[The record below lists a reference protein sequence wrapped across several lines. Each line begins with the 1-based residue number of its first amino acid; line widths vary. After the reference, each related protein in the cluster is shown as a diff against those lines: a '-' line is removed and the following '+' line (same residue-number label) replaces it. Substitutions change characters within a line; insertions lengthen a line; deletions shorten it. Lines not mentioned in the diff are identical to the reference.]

1 MSQDA
6 PAPAQAAKQRVLIV
20 DDSRIVR
27 TTIARLIRST
37 FDVREE
43 ANGEAGW
50 KAISTD
56 PSIVVVFSDI
66 QMPELDGFGLLE
78 RIRKS
83 EDLRVKGMPV
93 IVISGDEDDATKK
106 RARAAGANDFI
117 TKTTDG
123 TEILSRIDTLL
134 HMMEA
139 KQKLAVSTK
148 THEQTAKTLEQT
160 TKTMEQT
167 AIRDPVTGAFTP
179 QYLVVEGNKHFAH
192 ARRHG
197 GPLSV
202 LAFRVETYGDIAKKA
217 GKNVADQFLARLA
230 KLVTGTLRT
239 EDSMGRVGEATFA
252 VIFNGTSSQQA
263 LAFASRLQE
272 QLAKAQV
279 TYQNQVFKFVT
290 SMGLAALDIDPAKSV
305 EDLMKLALQRLQDP
319 ASQKAPPA
327 VAQGQP
333 SPMKM
338 LELPIDIEIAVKAIE
353 GTNPERLGEAGNEV
367 LRRLLPF
374 LLAACRRLNV
384 ELPVDKIA
392 QALKSRPK

>member
-6 PAPAQAAKQRVLIV
+6 SAPAQAAKQRVLIV

-27 TTIARLIRST
+27 TTIARLIRAT

-83 EDLRVKGMPV
+83 EDSRVKGMPV

-106 RARAAGANDFI
+106 RARATGANDFI

-123 TEILSRIDTLL
+123 TEILSRIDNLL
-134 HMMEA
+134 HMVEA

-148 THEQTAKTLEQT
+148 AQEQTA
-160 TKTMEQT
+160 KTMEQT
-167 AIRDPVTGAFTP
+167 AIRDPITGAFTP
-179 QYLVVEGNKHFAH
+179 QFLVIEGNKHFAH

-217 GKNVADQFLARLA
+217 GKNVADQLLARLA
-230 KLVTGTLRT
+230 KLVLGTLRA

-252 VIFNGTSSQQA
+252 VVFSGTSSQQT
-263 LAFASRLQE
+263 LAFANRLQE

-279 TYQNQVFKFVT
+279 TYQNQVFRFVT
-290 SMGLAALDIDPAKSV
+290 SMGLASLDTDPAKSV
-305 EDLMKLALQRLQDP
+305 EDLMKLAMQRLQDP
-319 ASQKAPPA
+319 ASLKASSA
-327 VAQGQP
+327 VAQGQAAPKGVAALP
-333 SPMKM
+333 S
-338 LELPIDIEIAVKAIE
+338 DIESALKAIE
-353 GTNPERLGEAGNEV
+353 GTNPERLGEAGNEA